1 MGSFPIKIE
10 YSLRNQGFSSV
21 ATAIFT
27 VAKKNSSLI
36 AQNYTCYDFDL
47 GILLVVYFAEKLL
60 TKKCPLE
67 FFSG

>member
-10 YSLRNQGFSSV
+10 YSLRSQGFSSV
-21 ATAIFT
+21 ATAICT

-47 GILLVVYFAEKLL
+47 GSLFCRETVDQKMPTRIF
-60 TKKCPLE
+60 
-67 FFSG
+67 